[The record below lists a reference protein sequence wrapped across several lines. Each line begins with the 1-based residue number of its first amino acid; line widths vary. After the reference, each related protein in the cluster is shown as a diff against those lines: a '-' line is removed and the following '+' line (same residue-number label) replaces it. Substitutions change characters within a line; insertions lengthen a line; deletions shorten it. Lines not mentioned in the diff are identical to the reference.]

1 MPKEDYQPNSHKYNE
16 QHHYDEPK
24 KETRKVRT
32 TEHKT
37 VGDRLKDA
45 FFGESVHMSF
55 EYVLWDVAFPKL
67 VNAIVDALH
76 ALVDSMFSGGRG
88 SRRGY
93 YSSSYNTSRTKY
105 NSSHRY
111 DGEREPSRP
120 TYSRRAVSTE
130 NHWFETREDAQY
142 VLNQLN
148 EKCRKYDGVCSVGTF
163 YDLIDY
169 ERPDD
174 WVASNLGWSW
184 DALDKARIYRKPN
197 GSYVL
202 SIPEPD
208 VRY

>member
-1 MPKEDYQPNSHKYNE
+1 MPKEDYKPNSHKYTE
-16 QHHYDEPK
+16 QHRYDEPK
-24 KETRKVRT
+24 TETRKVHT
-32 TEHKT
+32 TEHRPL
-37 VGDRLKDA
+37 GDRFKEV
-45 FFGESVHMSF
+45 FFGEAAHGSL
-55 EYVLWDVAFPKL
+55 EYVMWQI
-67 VNAIVDALH
+67 IVPQLADIATNALH
-76 ALVDSMFSGGRG
+76 AVIDSVFGRRG
-88 SRRGY
+88 SSGY
-93 YSSSYNTSRTKY
+93 YGSSYNTSRTKY
-105 NSSHRY
+105 NSSYGY
-111 DGEREPSRP
+111 DREHKPARP
-120 TYSRRAVSTE
+120 TYSGRVAPTE

-184 DALDKARIYRKPN
+184 NALDKARIYRKPD

>member
-1 MPKEDYQPNSHKYNE
+1 MPKEDYKPNSHKYNE
-16 QHHYDEPK
+16 EHHYDEPK
-24 KETRKVRT
+24 SEPRKVRT
-32 TEHKT
+32 TEHKS
-37 VGDRLKDA
+37 VGDRLKEC
-45 FFGESVHMSF
+45 FLGESAHISF
-55 EYVLWDVAFPKL
+55 EYVIWEIVVPKL
-67 VNAIVDALH
+67 INVLTDGLH
-76 ALVDSMFSGGRG
+76 AFIDSIFGRSDG
-88 SRRGY
+88 KGY
-93 YSSSYNTSRTKY
+93 YGSSYNTSRTHY
-105 NSSHRY
+105 NSCRRCN
-111 DGEREPSRP
+111 DERDYARP
-120 TYSRRAVSTE
+120 ARPRKPISTE
-130 NHWFETREDAQY
+130 NHWFETYEDAQW

-184 DALDKARIYRKPN
+184 DALDKARIYRKSN